1 MQRDGIFTMEK
12 NRMRID
18 VIANDGSP
26 LGVSTSSIYGDIDH
40 IGVGGAELALLTLC
54 EGWHDA
60 GHAVRLYNSPLTG
73 VSPFLQCDINTFD
86 PQEDRDV
93 LIAFRSPNH
102 RINNAKGLIVWW
114 SCDQFTC
121 GSFQEFAPKVDK
133 IVTISPFHAEYFKKT
148 YGITDTI
155 TIDLPVRLWDYDQRV
170 DKVPHRLIFCS
181 VPNRGLSVLAEVYE
195 NIVKAVPD
203 VSMAITSD
211 YRLWGASS
219 ARNEQHIGSFLGFE
233 NVRFLGAIPRME
245 MVREQLQA
253 QIQAYPCNYDELFCY
268 SVAECSVAGAYPI
281 TPAIGALPT
290 TNMGTIVDGDILSP
304 QWKVSFTDAVIRNLL
319 DPKLAAKQWVLKQKA
334 LARFSLKRI
343 LNVWSKKVFN
353 NG

>member
-1 MQRDGIFTMEK
+1 MEED
-12 NRMRID
+12 RMIVD
-18 VIANDGSP
+18 VLANDGSP
-26 LGVSTSSIYGDIDH
+26 LGVSTSSIYGDLDH

-60 GHAVRLYNSPLTG
+60 GHDVRLYNSPLMGT
-73 VSPFLQCDINTFD
+73 SPF
-86 PQEDRDV
+86 PQYPIDAFEPHEDRDV

-102 RINNAKGLIVWW
+102 RINDAKGMVVWW

-133 IVTISPFHAEYFKKT
+133 IVTISPFHADYFRMV
-148 YGITDTI
+148 YGINDTI
-155 TIDLPVRLWDYDQRV
+155 TIDLPVRLWDYEQHV

-181 VPNRGLSVLAEVYE
+181 VPDRGLGVLAEVYW

-211 YRLWGASS
+211 YRLWGAES
-219 ARNEQHIGSFLGFE
+219 ARNEHHIGKFLGFE

-253 QIQAYPCNYDELFCY
+253 EIQAYPCNYDELFCY

-281 TPAIGALPT
+281 TPAIGALTT
-290 TNMGTIVDGDILSP
+290 TNMGTIVKGDILTP
-304 QWKVSFTDAVIRNLL
+304 QWKVDFTDAVIHNLL
-319 DPKLAAKQWVLKQKA
+319 DPKLAARQWVLKQKA

-343 LNVWSKKVFN
+343 LNVWNKRVFN
-353 NG
+353 G